1 MLLYENFMN
10 DATSSNSGMVKTFCQ
25 DKWEAIQKEYRQ
37 TEDKKIILSNFGDLS
52 EDGVD
57 SILMM
62 VENKLES
69 HGEPRMLIKRIFTV
83 VVESLQN
90 VRIHASRTES
100 AKGTSFIIIAKEYG
114 DYKVIVANLADN
126 DIVEHIKAKLISVTA
141 LNERALK
148 KVYMNSLA
156 MGKLSAKGGA
166 GLGILT
172 IALKSDNNLKFNF
185 EKINDDLTFFNMNIK
200 VSAN

>member
-1 MLLYENFMN
+1 
-10 DATSSNSGMVKTFCQ
+10 MVKTFCQ
-25 DKWEAIQKEYRQ
+25 DKWDAIQTEYR
-37 TEDKKIILSNFGDLS
+37 EADDKKIILSNFGDLS

-62 VENKLES
+62 IENKMES

-90 VRIHASRTES
+90 VRIHASRTDS
-100 AKGTSFIIIAKEYG
+100 AKDTSFIVIAKESG
-114 DYKVIVANLADN
+114 DYKVMVANLADN
-126 DIVEHIKAKLISVTA
+126 DIVEGIKAKLIKVTA
-141 LNERALK
+141 LNQKALK

-185 EKINDDLTFFNMNIK
+185 EKINEELTFFNMDIR

>member
-1 MLLYENFMN
+1 M
-10 DATSSNSGMVKTFCQ
+10 NSGMVKTFCQ
-25 DKWEAIQKEYRQ
+25 DKWEAIQSEYKQ
-37 TEDKKIILSNFGDLS
+37 AEDKRIILSNFGDLS

-57 SILMM
+57 AILMM

-69 HGEPRMLIKRIFTV
+69 QGEPRMLIKRIFTV

-90 VRIHASRTES
+90 IRIHASRTNS
-100 AKGTSFIIIAKEYG
+100 AKDTSFIIIAKENG

-126 DIVEHIKAKLISVTA
+126 NLVENIKTKLLKVTA

-148 KVYMNSLA
+148 KVYLNSLA
-156 MGKLSAKGGA
+156 MGKLSVKGGA

-172 IALKSDNNLKFNF
+172 IALKSNNNLKFNF
-185 EKINDDLTFFNMNIK
+185 EKVNEDLTFFNMDIK

>member
-1 MLLYENFMN
+1 MN
-10 DATSSNSGMVKTFCQ
+10 NDSGNNSGMVRTFCQ
-25 DKWEAIQKEYRQ
+25 GKWDEIQSEYKQ
-37 TEDKKIILSNFGDLS
+37 SEDKKIILSNFGDLS
-52 EDGVD
+52 EDDVD

-69 HGEPRMLIKRIFTV
+69 HGEPRMLIKKIFTV

-90 VRIHASRTES
+90 IRIHASRTDS
-100 AKGTSFIIIAKEYG
+100 AKDTSFIIITKENG

-126 DIVEHIKAKLISVTA
+126 DIVESTKQKLIKVTG

-148 KVYMNSLA
+148 KMYMNSLA

-185 EKINDDLTFFNMNIK
+185 ERINDDLTFFNMDIR